1 MLRRYFFICVTILL
15 GATAYAEFVH
25 PGIMHNAVELT
36 FIKSKIQA
44 GEQPWSDAFKQLQES
59 PYAKLDWEPEP
70 RAHVQRG
77 PYNKPNIGGD
87 DFMRGG
93 AAAYTQALQWVMT
106 DNVAYAKKAATI
118 LYAWSSTLEKIS
130 HHDTRLLVGMA
141 GIQYCNAAELLKH
154 TWDEWAE
161 KEQAQF
167 ESMLRTIFYPIIRDF
182 FPAANGNWDASMQQT
197 MMAMGVFLDDSAMFE
212 RAVKYT
218 RNGEGK
224 GAINHYFNAFGQC
237 QESGRDQA
245 HTQMGLEYL
254 VNACEIAWK
263 QGVDLYSE
271 YDNRIAKGFE
281 YTAKYNLGHEVP
293 FERYVPYNK
302 RDIHEVISEK
312 ARGKL
317 RPMYEK
323 IINHYHRR
331 MGMDMPWSREALSK
345 TRPENMGLSGL
356 PWSTLMFA
364 DLPADLTPDL

>member
-25 PGIMHNAVELT
+25 PGIMHNAAELA

-197 MMAMGVFLDDSAMFE
+197 MMAMGVFLDDAAMFE
-212 RAVKYT
+212 RAVEYT
-218 RNGEGK
+218 RSGEGN

-271 YDNRIAKGFE
+271 YDNRLAKGFE